1 MGPSDGEWKP
11 PIRETGSYIW
21 PFAVEWFCSVLEL
34 LQVHTNQNKCF
45 VQTNKRGVIV
55 LSLYWKTKWF
65 RFCHGGACFAQP
77 EKPTFRAGEPVWER
91 ASIMVFVHLFTT
103 DWTLS

>member
-1 MGPSDGEWKP
+1 MAIRCGVVVQCLRAPSGPYKP
-11 PIRETGSYIW
+11 KK
-21 PFAVEWFCSVLEL
+21 
-34 LQVHTNQNKCF
+34 NF

-55 LSLYWKTKWF
+55 LTLYWKTKWF